1 MNLLA
6 NFSSPDAIQRKI
18 AGQFKTRRLLQNLTQ
33 EALAKKSGVS
43 LGTIRR
49 FEQTGDISMKH
60 LVLLA
65 MYLNIVQ
72 EMEGLFKVQLIQ
84 DLYVKTPK
92 LRKRAR

>member
-18 AGQFKTRRLLQNLTQ
+18 ADQFKTRRLMQNLTQ

-49 FEQTGDISMKH
+49 FEQTGDISVNNPRLK
-60 LVLLA
+60 A
-65 MYLNIVQ
+65 
-72 EMEGLFKVQLIQ
+72 E
-84 DLYVKTPK
+84 
-92 LRKRAR
+92 A

>member
-18 AGQFKTRRLLQNLTQ
+18 ASQFQARRLMQNLTQ
-33 EALAKKSGVS
+33 EALSKKSGVA

>member
-6 NFSSPDAIQRKI
+6 NFSTPDAIQRKI
-18 AGQFKTRRLLQNLTQ
+18 ASQFQARRLAQNLTQ
-33 EALAKKSGVS
+33 AALAKKSGVS

-49 FEQTGDISMKH
+49 FEQTGDISLKH

-65 MYLNIVQ
+65 TSMNIVQ
-72 EMEGLFKVQLIQ
+72 EVEGLFHVEPVI
-84 DLYVKTPK
+84 DLYAKPPK